1 MARKETFITI
11 ERDGRDQ
18 GKMFYIKEM
27 AASQAE
33 WWAMRALMAMGRGG
47 VDIPDD
53 LRSMGMAAMA
63 VEGLKAIAKIPPDEA
78 KPLLDELMA
87 CVQAVPNPADKSVV
101 RPILESDI
109 EEVLTRLTLRAEV
122 FKLHV
127 DFSHPPAARYSSP
140 L

>member
-11 ERDGRDQ
+11 DANGRDQ
-18 GKMFYIKEM
+18 GKVFYLKEM

-47 VDIPDD
+47 VAIPDN

-63 VEGLKAIAKIPPDEA
+63 IEGLKAISKIPAEEA
-78 KPLLDELMA
+78 KPLLNELMS
-87 CVQAVPNPADKSVV
+87 CVQAVPNPADRTVL
-101 RPILESDI
+101 RPLIEDDI
-109 EEVLTRLTLRAEV
+109 EEVTTRLNLRAEV

-127 DFSHPPAARYSSP
+127 DFFATAGR
-140 L
+140 

>member
-87 CVQAVPNPADKSVV
+87 CVQAVPNLADKSVV

-127 DFSHPPAARYSSP
+127 DFFAPAGR
-140 L
+140 

>member
-11 ERDGRDQ
+11 DANGRDQ
-18 GKMFYIKEM
+18 GKVFYIKEM

-47 VDIPDD
+47 VDIPDN

-63 VEGLKAIAKIPPDEA
+63 VEGLKAVSKIPPDEA
-78 KPLLDELMA
+78 RPLLDELMG

-101 RPILESDI
+101 RPLIESDI
-109 EEVLTRLTLRAEV
+109 EEVATRLNLRAEV

-127 DFSHPPAARYSSP
+127 DFFATAGR
-140 L
+140 

>member
-33 WWAMRALMAMGRGG
+33 WWAMQALMAMGRGG

-127 DFSHPPAARYSSP
+127 DFFAPAGR
-140 L
+140 

>member
-11 ERDGRDQ
+11 DANGRDQ
-18 GKMFYIKEM
+18 GKVFYIKEM

-47 VDIPDD
+47 VDIPDN

-63 VEGLKAIAKIPPDEA
+63 VEGLKAVSKIPPEEA
-78 KPLLDELMA
+78 RPLLEELMM

-101 RPILESDI
+101 RPLIESDI
-109 EEVLTRLTLRAEV
+109 EEVATRLNLRAEV

-127 DFSHPPAARYSSP
+127 DFFATASR
-140 L
+140 

>member
-11 ERDGRDQ
+11 DTNGRDQ
-18 GKMFYIKEM
+18 GKVFYIKEM

-47 VDIPDD
+47 VEIPDN

-63 VEGLKAIAKIPPDEA
+63 VEGLKAVSKIPPEEA
-78 KPLLDELMA
+78 RPLLDELMM

-101 RPILESDI
+101 RPLIESDI
-109 EEVLTRLTLRAEV
+109 EEVATRLNLRAEV

-127 DFSHPPAARYSSP
+127 DFFATAGR
-140 L
+140 